1 MYIVKIATCN
11 MNMYTVGGKNKPK
24 NKMGFIKTMDN
35 KCTVHMYSNLMSK
48 IPLFLITNHHPL
60 TSVVI

>member
-24 NKMGFIKTMDN
+24 NKMGFIRQWT
-35 KCTVHMYSNLMSK
+35 
-48 IPLFLITNHHPL
+48 
-60 TSVVI
+60 TSVQYTCIPI